1 MPTIV
6 AALQH
11 RELAL
16 QANVLSL
23 PIAKA
28 RGFPHVLVMHN
39 TNEDLALGDIHST
52 ENEHKRSVRA
62 DTVVALAV
70 ALGVSSDYLLG
81 LSEATHAGD
90 AL

>member
-1 MPTIV
+1 
-6 AALQH
+6 
-11 RELAL
+11 
-16 QANVLSL
+16 
-23 PIAKA
+23 
-28 RGFPHVLVMHN
+28 MHN